1 MKQHAK
7 TNNENRDQHHMRPL
21 RLRMAHWVT
30 VSMGFLSIMQKTGK
44 KYDDKE
50 GSAMNEKQ
58 LKTLITQNVKLARA
72 CNEFAVI
79 INNHATL
86 LAHFQREIV
95 GLNEDI
101 NTLAIAVNQ
110 LRDHLPVVKVT
121 SNVR

>member
-1 MKQHAK
+1 
-7 TNNENRDQHHMRPL
+7 
-21 RLRMAHWVT
+21 MAHWVT

-58 LKTLITQNVKLARA
+58 LKTLITQNVKLSRA

-79 INNHATL
+79 KNNHATL

>member
-1 MKQHAK
+1 
-7 TNNENRDQHHMRPL
+7 
-21 RLRMAHWVT
+21 
-30 VSMGFLSIMQKTGK
+30 
-44 KYDDKE
+44 
-50 GSAMNEKQ
+50 MNDKQ

-86 LAHFQREIV
+86 LEHFQREIV

-110 LRDHLPVVKVT
+110 LRGHVQKVQ
-121 SNVR
+121 